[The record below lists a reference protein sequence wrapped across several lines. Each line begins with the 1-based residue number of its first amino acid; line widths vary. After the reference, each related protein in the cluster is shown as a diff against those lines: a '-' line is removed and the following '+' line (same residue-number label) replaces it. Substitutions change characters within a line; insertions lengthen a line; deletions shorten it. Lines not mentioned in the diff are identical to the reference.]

1 MATFL
6 GTNANEDIRPGSIS
20 ATVTVVGTNDLS
32 EPDFILSG
40 GGNDTVQGDE
50 GDDTALL
57 GAGDDRFIW
66 NPGDDNDVVEGQQ
79 GVDTLEFNG
88 ANVAEI
94 VDISANGERSLFFRN
109 VASVTMD
116 MDRVERI
123 EFNALG
129 GVDQIAVNALTGT
142 DVTLVDLDLAGAVTG
157 IGDGAIDSVTV
168 AGTAGRDLI
177 GVRTLGGATVV
188 TGLSAR
194 VEISGEDGGQDVLT
208 IDAGAGNDRISAA
221 GLTDDAM
228 KLVVRGGTGND
239 VIRGGN
245 GRDDLFGNTGRDHLF
260 GARGNDEL
268 TGGSGGDLFIFAGQ
282 NGTDRIQDFRDG
294 VDKIRL
300 QGYGSPL
307 NSFSDLTGDIVQV
320 GADVHIRL
328 SANVS
333 GAGRIVIENF
343 TVAQLSA
350 ADFNF

>member
-6 GTNANEDIRPGSIS
+6 GTNQNEDIRPGSIS

-129 GVDQIAVNALTGT
+129 GVDQIAVNPLRGT
-142 DVTLVDLDLAGAVTG
+142 DV
-157 IGDGAIDSVTV
+157 
-168 AGTAGRDLI
+168 
-177 GVRTLGGATVV
+177 
-188 TGLSAR
+188 
-194 VEISGEDGGQDVLT
+194 
-208 IDAGAGNDRISAA
+208 
-221 GLTDDAM
+221 
-228 KLVVRGGTGND
+228 
-239 VIRGGN
+239 
-245 GRDDLFGNTGRDHLF
+245 
-260 GARGNDEL
+260 
-268 TGGSGGDLFIFAGQ
+268 
-282 NGTDRIQDFRDG
+282 
-294 VDKIRL
+294 
-300 QGYGSPL
+300 
-307 NSFSDLTGDIVQV
+307 
-320 GADVHIRL
+320 
-328 SANVS
+328 
-333 GAGRIVIENF
+333 
-343 TVAQLSA
+343 
-350 ADFNF
+350 